1 MRAADLLA
9 PPGASARL
17 EDVKATPPDLPVAFV
32 EIPKGSRNKYEYD
45 ERLKRVVLDR
55 TLYASVVYP
64 CDYGFL
70 METLGEDG
78 DPLDTLLL
86 VTSPTFPGCLVP
98 CRPVGVLEMH
108 DEAGQ
113 DEKILCV
120 PHDDPTWTR
129 VSDAGDVRPELL
141 AEIKHF
147 FEVYKDLEAGKHVTV
162 GEWEGREQAVEAWAR
177 GHERWRQEGA
187 GSA

>member
-1 MRAADLLA
+1 M
-9 PPGASARL
+9 
-17 EDVKATPPDLPVAFV
+17 KATPADLPVAFV

-45 ERLKRVVLDR
+45 ARLERLVLDR

-70 METLGEDG
+70 LETLGEDG
-78 DPLDTLLL
+78 DPLDVLLL

-120 PHDDPTWTR
+120 PHSDPTWTR
-129 VSDAGDVRPELL
+129 VADASDVRPELL

-147 FEVYKDLEAGKHVTV
+147 FEVYKDLEPGKSV
-162 GEWEGREQAVEAWAR
+162 
-177 GHERWRQEGA
+177 EGA
-187 GSA
+187 HWAGRDDAEAEIVASRQRLTDAGH

>member
-1 MRAADLLA
+1 M
-9 PPGASARL
+9 
-17 EDVKATPPDLPVAFV
+17 KATPADLPVAFV

-45 ERLKRVVLDR
+45 ARLERLVLDR

-70 METLGEDG
+70 LETLGEDG
-78 DPLDTLLL
+78 DPLDVLLL

-120 PHDDPTWTR
+120 PHSDPTWTR
-129 VSDAGDVRPELL
+129 VADAEGLASPCAALTSAMASATCRASSDPG
-141 AEIKHF
+141 
-147 FEVYKDLEAGKHVTV
+147 GN
-162 GEWEGREQAVEAWAR
+162 
-177 GHERWRQEGA
+177 
-187 GSA
+187 SAPSRCQ

>member
-1 MRAADLLA
+1 M
-9 PPGASARL
+9 
-17 EDVKATPPDLPVAFV
+17 KATPPDLPVAFV

-45 ERLKRVVLDR
+45 ARLERLVLDR

-70 METLGEDG
+70 LETLGEDG
-78 DPLDTLLL
+78 DPLDVLLL

-120 PHDDPTWTR
+120 PHSDPTWTR
-129 VSDAGDVRPELL
+129 VADAEDVRPELL

-162 GEWEGREQAVEAWAR
+162 GEWEGHEPALEAWAR
-177 GHERWRQEGA
+177 GHDRWRQQRGVTLQ
-187 GSA
+187 SHTR

>member
-1 MRAADLLA
+1 M
-9 PPGASARL
+9 
-17 EDVKATPPDLPVAFV
+17 KATPADLPVAFV

-45 ERLKRVVLDR
+45 ERLQRLVLDR

-70 METLGEDG
+70 LETLGEDG
-78 DPLDTLLL
+78 DPLDALLL
-86 VTSPTFPGCLVP
+86 VTAPTFPGCLVP

-129 VSDAGDVRPELL
+129 VADVDRRAGPSCWPRSSTSSRSTRTSRR
-141 AEIKHF
+141 AS
-147 FEVYKDLEAGKHVTV
+147 T
-162 GEWEGREQAVEAWAR
+162 
-177 GHERWRQEGA
+177 
-187 GSA
+187 